1 MRKTLEA
8 VHDAYTHALKVN
20 YGLDI
25 SKKLDI
31 RLDLAR
37 LRYLPPYDY
46 IWWDAVEDF
55 QTEAEQEAGYYSM
68 YGDLIEACKQMNTD
82 IPEGSS
88 AQKAYT
94 SYASKA
100 KTMTDNT
107 FVMLKYLPE
116 LGLTE
121 KARKDIISWTEK
133 SIQTKAKEEIP
144 INLYQQPIDIEALP
158 LPFKALPKV
167 MQVML
172 KRYPATWQ
180 RSSFFCTLPAFS
192 TACGGL
198 TQENG
203 KPLVFQ
209 VALYGEHQT
218 GKTEFSAKPATIIQ
232 DYIARNDN
240 ERRYEIRKA
249 ADNKDTDEK
258 KLSAPLVIPFINT
271 SQPQVMK
278 YLRYAKKQTI
288 MAYEGDILAQ
298 STGKDCA
305 FLNLKSLLRCGFDGE
320 TVIMDYK
327 AADSFQGSVKAR
339 LSALVVGTPTS
350 IFNYFNPQ
358 STAEGNSRRVIFVQ
372 HEGIMKPLNIKRFT
386 EDELQFI
393 HNELD
398 KLQCLG
404 EQTIYHEKI
413 EHAASCWRAKK
424 QQLANKD
431 EILHRATHTPT
442 EMFKRTA
449 YLMWALFDFN
459 EKKIKNCCEIAQMVA
474 EYQYRQYINL
484 TYAEQ
489 KEEKKKW

>member
-37 LRYLPPYDY
+37 CRYLPPYDY
-46 IWWDAVEDF
+46 IWWDTVEDF
-55 QTEAEQEAGYYSM
+55 QTEQQQEAGYYSM
-68 YGDLIEACKQMNTD
+68 YGEVIEACKQMDTD
-82 IPEGSS
+82 VPEGSS
-88 AQKAYT
+88 AQKTYT
-94 SYASKA
+94 NYAAKA
-100 KTMTDNT
+100 KTMTDNPY
-107 FVMLKYLPE
+107 VMLKYLPD
-116 LGLTE
+116 LALNE
-121 KARKDIISWTEK
+121 KARKNIIEWTEK
-133 SIQTKAKEEIP
+133 SIQTKTKEEIS

-172 KRYPATWQ
+172 KRYPAVWQ
-180 RSSFFCTLPAFS
+180 RSAFFCTLPGFS

-232 DYIARNDN
+232 DYISRDDN
-240 ERRYEIRKA
+240 ERRYAIRKA
-249 ADNKDTDEK
+249 DEKKDTDEK

-278 YLRYAKKQTI
+278 YLRYAKNHTI
-288 MAYEGDILAQ
+288 MAWEGDILAQ

-305 FLNLKSLLRCGFDGE
+305 FLNLKSLLRCGFDNE

-327 AADSFQGSVKAR
+327 AADSFQGAVKAR
-339 LSALVVGTPTS
+339 LSALVIGTPTS

-372 HEGIMKPLNIKRFT
+372 HEGIMKPLTIKRFT
-386 EDELQFI
+386 PEELEFI
-393 HNELD
+393 HRELD
-398 KLQCLG
+398 RLQSMP

-413 EHAASCWRAKK
+413 EQAAACWRAKK

-431 EILHRATHTPT
+431 EILHRAAHTPT
-442 EMFKRTA
+442 EMYKRTA
-449 YLMWALFDFN
+449 YLMWALFEKE
-459 EKKIKNCCEIAQMVA
+459 EKKIKNCCEIAEMVA

-484 TYAEQ
+484 TYTEQ